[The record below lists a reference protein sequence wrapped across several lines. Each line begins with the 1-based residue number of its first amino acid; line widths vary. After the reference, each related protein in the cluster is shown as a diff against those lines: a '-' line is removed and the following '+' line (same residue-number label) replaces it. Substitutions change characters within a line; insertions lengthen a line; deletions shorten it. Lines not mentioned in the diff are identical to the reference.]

1 MKLSRANKIDGV
13 QLLAGRP
20 VFVGSVQ
27 ASTGRRITL
36 TAARHTVVVDLTR
49 RTITG
54 TVYRFG
60 EVGVTSAGPMRVDAA
75 MPAPPVGLP
84 VTREHDRPCPDGCD
98 VQHEHAVIRGHVAMV
113 DLDDERLR
121 VAVRVVDGPVGDLAL
136 AEAADRT
143 RAAFSFDI
151 EDAEVVDDA
160 IVWARWA
167 YLGQVRDPAFNS
179 ARIDSIAAA
188 RAAGINGEDN
198 AMTDEQRA
206 RLRDLIAQQNLS
218 EEERAELD
226 TLTNLALAEATAE
239 DTPPAE
245 GDTPPAEGEGTS
257 TSVAASRPLVPGGV
271 PAPRRAA
278 TRTGTPRSALD
289 AFVSTVVSALRPGG
303 GGAAAITAA
312 FTDVTQ
318 TGVGGDVSAPAW
330 SGELWSG
337 VEYQPEFSPLLA
349 SGPLTNFEG
358 KGWRWVIKPTMADYA
373 GDKAAVPSAAV
384 SVEPGTWEAARLATG
399 NDFDR
404 KFYDFPN
411 EDFLRSYV
419 AAVGESTKMQIDEK
433 AHAYILA
440 NATASGLTS
449 PTVLGAAAKAVRAV
463 KRARMGRASFVILS
477 DADFDSLMDITN
489 NSVPAFLDLFDIDPK
504 NFTSSDTLAPNSVIA
519 GVKQAATLR
528 TLGGD
533 SPIRVSAQH
542 LANGGI
548 DEAFFTY
555 WAIEEHSSLAIQK
568 TTVVPAP

>member
-1 MKLSRANKIDGV
+1 MTHKNRSE
-13 QLLAGRP
+13 QLVAGAP
-20 VFVGSVQ
+20 MFVRSVQ
-27 ASTGRRITL
+27 ASSGRITL
-36 TAARHTVVVDLTR
+36 TAARNSVVVDLSR

-60 EVGVTSAGPMRVDAA
+60 EVGVTSAGELAVDPR
-75 MPAPPVGLP
+75 MPPPPVGLP
-84 VTREHDRPCPDGCD
+84 VTREHDRPCPEGCEVD
-98 VQHEHAVIRGHVAMV
+98 HEHAVVRGHIALV
-113 DLDDERLR
+113 DLDAERLR
-121 VAVRVVDGPVGDLAL
+121 VAVRVVDGEVGDLAL
-136 AEAADRT
+136 AEARDRT

-151 EDAEVVDDA
+151 EDAEVIDGA
-160 IVWARWA
+160 IVTARWM

-188 RAAGINGEDN
+188 RAAVNRKETEN
-198 AMTDEQRA
+198 MTDEQRA
-206 RLRDLIAQQNLS
+206 RLRELIAQQNLTDD
-218 EEERAELD
+218 ERAELD
-226 TLTNLALAEATAE
+226 SLTALAVAE
-239 DTPPAE
+239 VANAEGDTPPAE
-245 GDTPPAEGEGTS
+245 GDTPPADDGAPAQGQ
-257 TSVAASRPLVPGGV
+257 VAASRPLVPTGV
-271 PAPRRAA
+271 PAPSRAPV
-278 TRTGTPRSALD
+278 RTGTPQGALD
-289 AFVSTVVSALRPGG
+289 RFVSTVCAALRPGG

-318 TGVGGDVSAPAW
+318 TGVGGDISAPAW

-337 VEYQPEFSPLLA
+337 VEYVPEFSPLLA

-384 SVEPGTWEAARLATG
+384 TVEPGTWEAARLATG

-419 AAVGESTKMQIDEK
+419 SAVGESTKMLIDDK

-440 NATASGLTS
+440 HATASGLTS
-449 PTVLGAAAKAVRAV
+449 TTVLGAAAKAVRAV

-489 NSVPAFLDLFDIDPK
+489 NNVPAFLDMYGIDPR
-504 NFTSSDTLAPNSVIA
+504 NFTSSDTLAAGSVIA

-555 WAIEEHSSLAIQK
+555 WAIEEHSDLAIQK
-568 TTVVPAP
+568 TTVVP